1 MNIPP
6 FEDKPVVQDAGTSGT
21 VLESIPV
28 FCSFEPGV
36 IALEPSEFLRLLG
49 TGWPLV
55 ESRKDCYSLYIG
67 EVRCD
72 LRSYLSKLVYSS
84 FYHRPEVQE
93 LVNPYQLPYQSGT
106 FHVIIL
112 CDVFCQLRHPGTALD
127 ELARILHPDGV
138 LICFEPYTTKR
149 MSRNTNGNIWLHP
162 DRDRAFHETAL
173 YDASIPST
181 LFFSPEWFQE
191 LKGWRILQADRYSA
205 RYVRHNFQLSTQQK
219 KAEPGHFKRGITG
232 ILDRII
238 NSIPWSGIR
247 KFFSDRS
254 TVILTRT

>member
-36 IALEPSEFLRLLG
+36 IALEPSEFLKLLG

-127 ELARILHPDGV
+127 LKEALQEFLIELLIRFPGRVFANFSVIAARLSSLELEFHS
-138 LICFEPYTTKR
+138 ICYF
-149 MSRNTNGNIWLHP
+149 
-162 DRDRAFHETAL
+162 
-173 YDASIPST
+173 
-181 LFFSPEWFQE
+181 
-191 LKGWRILQADRYSA
+191 
-205 RYVRHNFQLSTQQK
+205 
-219 KAEPGHFKRGITG
+219 
-232 ILDRII
+232 
-238 NSIPWSGIR
+238 
-247 KFFSDRS
+247 
-254 TVILTRT
+254 